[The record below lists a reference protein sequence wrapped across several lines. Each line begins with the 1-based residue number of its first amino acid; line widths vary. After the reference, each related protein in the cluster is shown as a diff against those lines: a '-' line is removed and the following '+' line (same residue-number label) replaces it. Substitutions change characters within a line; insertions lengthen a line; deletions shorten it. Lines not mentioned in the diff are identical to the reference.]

1 MRDVQGLDMTNE
13 DGEVDLDFSVLTR
26 NRLWKLH
33 GLISQGQ
40 AAAVSSGMGQAA
52 AVSSGMGQYESN
64 IAFGF

>member
-1 MRDVQGLDMTNE
+1 MTNE

-26 NRLWKLH
+26 NRFWKLH

-52 AVSSGMGQYESN
+52 AVSSGMGLYESN